1 MTEKHTSADIHI
13 EYTEAYYDGEGDVG
27 CEVTFSSPDIE
38 EKITIDYEG
47 EFQSSIQEQIM
58 EDLMEYLD
66 DPREWT
72 NDYICKGEDTQQ
84 KLRVLEREAKS
95 YRDRIESERSLI
107 KSYKGRLKS
116 KEDEIARLRA
126 EMKQ

>member
-84 KLRVLEREAKS
+84 KLRVLERERQRATV
-95 YRDRIESERSLI
+95 IALNRS
-107 KSYKGRLKS
+107 GH
-116 KEDEIARLRA
+116 
-126 EMKQ
+126 